1 MKITKNQLRRIIK
14 EELLRESVTDMMDYE
29 NLIIK
34 MATQLTNNFGEDML
48 KLYDDEPS
56 AFTRPVP
63 GTEEVARTPKAE
75 WEEQVVY
82 AQQELE
88 SALQMAIEETIQEI
102 EMKLHDGQYY
112 DLTGR

>member
-1 MKITKNQLRRIIK
+1 MKITREQLRRIIK

-48 KLYDDEPS
+48 KMAEDEPS
-56 AFTRPVP
+56 AISTSF
-63 GTEEVARTPKAE
+63 GE

-82 AQQELE
+82 AQQEME

-112 DLTGR
+112 DLAGR